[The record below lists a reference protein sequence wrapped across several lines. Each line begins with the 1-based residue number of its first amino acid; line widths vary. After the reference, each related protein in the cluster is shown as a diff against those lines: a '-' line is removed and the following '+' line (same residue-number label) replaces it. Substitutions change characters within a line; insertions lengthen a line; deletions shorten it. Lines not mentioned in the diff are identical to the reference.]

1 MTTIITRTRN
11 TSCHETH
18 QRQSVSSHRSRKD
31 NYSEIVN
38 RTLHEHSSSSQTRP
52 VTRNCIAINKA
63 ITQAKTTRQIFRI
76 WQESSRNFNYVN
88 IATTLNRLAR
98 FGIASNDTSIIND
111 ISHTLL
117 QDNTSVLN
125 ECGPQEIANIVNAF
139 AKLGIQNDRLF
150 EALARHLLDSD
161 ARLLERCNSQHIA
174 NIVNAFAKLGIQ
186 NDALFKAAAQCL
198 LASHARLLERCNSQE
213 IANIV
218 NAFAKLGIQNDAL
231 FVAAAQC
238 LLASDARLLKECSPQ
253 HIANIVNAFAKLGIQ
268 NDRLFQAVA
277 RCLLTSDAQLLKR
290 CNSQDIANIVNA
302 FAKLGIRNDTFFQAA
317 AQCLLNSDAQLLKKC
332 NSQHIAN
339 IVNAFAKLGIQND
352 RLFQAVARCLLASN
366 ARLERCNSQDIAN
379 IVNAFAKLGIQNDRL
394 FEAVAQCL
402 LAADAQLLK
411 RCNSQHIANIGNAFA
426 KLGIQNDALFEAAAQ
441 RILASDAR
449 LLERSNSQHIANI
462 AWAFIINH
470 YCHHD
475 LLQRLLAECF
485 VRTSEFTEEQL
496 WQLHQVWL
504 SLSYEFPKTQVQWDL
519 SLLAKIHKTILN
531 PQTTTS
537 NLQDDICDQLHNL
550 GIRFTTEESI
560 RGLPIDIALKDRPV
574 LIEVHGPSHYL
585 RGTHTLDG
593 PSKFKQRILEKI
605 KYKVHTIPYW
615 EWHNFSNT
623 MEKQAYLQR
632 LLREESTR

>member
-18 QRQSVSSHRSRKD
+18 QRQSASSHRSSRQ
-31 NYSEIVN
+31 NYSEIAN

-52 VTRNCIAINKA
+52 ATRNCIAINKA
-63 ITQAKTTRQIFRI
+63 ITQANTTRQIVRI
-76 WQESSRNFNYVN
+76 WQENGRNFNYVN

-98 FGIASNDTSIIND
+98 FGIASNDTSTIND

-117 QDNTSVLN
+117 QANASVLQ
-125 ECGPQEIANIVNAF
+125 ECGT
-139 AKLGIQNDRLF
+139 
-150 EALARHLLDSD
+150 
-161 ARLLERCNSQHIA
+161 QHIA

-186 NDALFKAAAQCL
+186 NDRIFEAVDQCL
-198 LASHARLLERCNSQE
+198 LASDARLLERCNSQE

-218 NAFAKLGIQNDAL
+218 NAFAKLGIQNDTL
-231 FVAAAQC
+231 FEAAAQC
-238 LLASDARLLKECSPQ
+238 LLDSDARLLERCTSQEIANIVNAFAKLGIQNDALFTAAARHLLAPDAQLLERCTSQ

-268 NDRLFQAVA
+268 NEALFEAATQYLLSSDARLLKRCNSQEISNIINAFAKLDIQNDRFFQATA
-277 RCLLTSDAQLLKR
+277 QCLLTSDAQTLKR
-290 CNSQDIANIVNA
+290 
-302 FAKLGIRNDTFFQAA
+302 
-317 AQCLLNSDAQLLKKC
+317 C

-352 RLFQAVARCLLASN
+352 RLFQASARHLLASET
-366 ARLERCNSQDIAN
+366 R
-379 IVNAFAKLGIQNDRL
+379 
-394 FEAVAQCL
+394 
-402 LAADAQLLK
+402 LLK
-411 RCNSQHIANIGNAFA
+411 KCTSQ
-426 KLGIQNDALFEAAAQ
+426 E
-441 RILASDAR
+441 
-449 LLERSNSQHIANI
+449 IANI

-485 VRTSEFTEEQL
+485 VRDSEFSEEAL
-496 WQLHQVWL
+496 RQLHQVWL
-504 SLSYEFPKTQVQWDL
+504 SLSYEFPKTQIPWDL

-531 PQTTTS
+531 PQTTAS
-537 NLQDDICDQLHNL
+537 NLQKDICAELHNL
-550 GIRFTTEESI
+550 GICFTTEENI
-560 RGLPIDIALKDRPV
+560 RGLPIDIALKDKPV

-593 PSKFKQRILEKI
+593 RSKFKQRILEKI

-615 EWHNFSNT
+615 EWDNLSNS

-632 LLREESTR
+632 LLQEESTR